1 MNFGLKKLKVSK
13 ASIFYLAWILM
24 IIHLCVANSNASEYS
39 FPMISYF
46 SMALFGIKILIQKK
60 KSLWEYLEIIG
71 LCIIGILSFK
81 ASDDM
86 RVLWFVIVMCACK
99 NIDFDKAVKYSFYTI
114 LLCCLFFMILH
125 FAGVLA
131 DTTLF
136 SIRGARRS
144 FGLGHPNMFAAYYVL
159 LMIQYVYLK
168 FNKLKARELIL
179 FIAGSIMVYN
189 FTKSVTGFVTAV
201 ASLII
206 FFVLKFFPLKKI
218 NSKAIV
224 IGLICGIILFTAIPI
239 IYSSKFAIMDALM
252 TGRLHQANFYYEKY
266 GINLIGNN
274 LNADLTSIYTDNIL
288 DIGYARMLIN
298 NGLIYYIA
306 VVYGYVVSMFR
317 ACELERRD
325 LIALMSCFIVHMLS
339 ENFATYIFMNVSML
353 LFRIHPSKNKGEM

>member
-1 MNFGLKKLKVSK
+1 MNLGLKKIKVSK

-39 FPMISYF
+39 LPMISYF
-46 SMALFGIKILIQKK
+46 SMSLFAIKILIQKK
-60 KSLWEYLEIIG
+60 NSLWNYLEILG

-86 RVLWFVIVMCACK
+86 RVLWFVIVMCSCK

-114 LLCCLFFMILH
+114 LLCCLFFIILY
-125 FAGVLA
+125 FSGVLA
-131 DTTLF
+131 DTTFL
-136 SIRGARRS
+136 SVRGTRRS

-159 LMIQYVYLK
+159 LMIQYTYLK
-168 FNKLKARELIL
+168 FNKIKVRELLL
-179 FIAGSIMVYN
+179 FMAGSIVVYN
-189 FTKSVTGFVTAV
+189 FTKSVTGFVAAIV
-201 ASLII
+201 SLII
-206 FFVLKFFPLKKI
+206 LFVLKFFPLKRI

-239 IYSSKFAIMDALM
+239 IYSSQFALMDTLM

-266 GINLIGNN
+266 GISLFGNN
-274 LNADLTSIYTDNIL
+274 LNADLTSVYTDNIL
-288 DIGYARMLIN
+288 DMGYAKMLIN

-306 VVYGYVVSMFR
+306 VVYGYVISMFR

-325 LIALMSCFIVHMLS
+325 LIALMSCFVVHMLS
-339 ENFATYIFMNVSML
+339 ENLTTYVFMNVSML
-353 LFRIHPSKNKGEM
+353 LFRKHQSINKGDV